1 MFIKD
6 KETRDFLRTIKSF
19 MADENDYLLPVND
32 SKNIDPDKVLLGYYD
47 EQYIYL
53 IPSVV
58 TGMCNRMLHRDRQ
71 KRGKDAAQ
79 QSGRDVTAARISC
92 GYDRFDMQKIL
103 RNLFALNIIKVH
115 WVLSKE
121 VRYRPQK
128 RIGGTKHRYIT
139 LIRSEFEKSRLG
151 GLTEL
156 LAAIKNVEGSDE

>member
-1 MFIKD
+1 MFIND

-19 MADENDYLLPVND
+19 MLPVND

-47 EQYIYL
+47 EEYIYL

-58 TGMCNRMLHRDRQ
+58 TGMCD
-71 KRGKDAAQ
+71 
-79 QSGRDVTAARISC
+79 AARISC
-92 GYDRFDMQKIL
+92 GYDRFDIQKIV

>member
-6 KETRDFLRTIKSF
+6 KETRDFLHTIKSF

-32 SKNIDPDKVLLGYYD
+32 SKSIDPDKVLLGYYD

-58 TGMCNRMLHRDRQ
+58 TGMCD
-71 KRGKDAAQ
+71 
-79 QSGRDVTAARISC
+79 AARISC

-139 LIRSEFEKSRLG
+139 LIRSEFEKSRLDS
-151 GLTEL
+151 LAEL
-156 LAAIKNVEGSDE
+156 LSAIKNVEGSNE